1 MRLSTSAFFF
11 LFLSFQ
17 LTNGYAESPTL
28 QAKDTEFVSME
39 HFNAYIHIPPNENYS
54 LNDPL
59 SQQAT
64 EGEAALKTNLNGNTG
79 PIQKG
84 LASWYGN
91 KFHGRKTASG
101 KKFNMYELSVAHPSL
116 PFNSWVKITHVETG
130 QSVFAQVTDRGPYAK
145 GRIIDLS
152 KATAQAIGLLPK
164 GVGLVEIQALPNKP
178 ESITENPSPEE
189 NPDN

>member
-1 MRLSTSAFFF
+1 MRVLSYFVVVPV
-11 LFLSFQ
+11 LGLYLSI
-17 LTNGYAESPTL
+17 GYAENPSL
-28 QAKDTEFVSME
+28 QAKDAEFVSME
-39 HFNAYIHIPPNENYS
+39 HFNAYIHIPPIENYS

-64 EGEAALKTNLNGNTG
+64 EGQAALKTNLSGNTN

-130 QSVFAQVTDRGPYAK
+130 QSVFAQVTDRGPYVK

-164 GVGLVEIQALPNKP
+164 GVGLVEIQALPNQPQSSDKTGSE
-178 ESITENPSPEE
+178 ESSN
-189 NPDN
+189 D

>member
-1 MRLSTSAFFF
+1 MRLSTNFIVLFFF
-11 LFLSFQ
+11 SFQ
-17 LTNGYAESPTL
+17 LSPGYAESPSL
-28 QAKDTEFVSME
+28 QAKDAEFVSME

-59 SQQAT
+59 SQKAT
-64 EGEAALKTNLNGNTG
+64 EGEAALKINLNGNTN

-84 LASWYGN
+84 MASWYGN

-116 PFNSWVKITHVETG
+116 PFNSWVKITHIETG

-178 ESITENPSPEE
+178 ESIDNTSPEE
-189 NPDN
+189 NPND

>member
-1 MRLSTSAFFF
+1 MRLSTSFII
-11 LFLSFQ
+11 LVLSSFQ
-17 LTNGYAESPTL
+17 LSTVYAENPSL
-28 QAKDTEFVSME
+28 QAKDAEFVSME
-39 HFNAYIHIPPNENYS
+39 HFNAYIHIPHNESYS

-64 EGEAALKTNLNGNTG
+64 EGEATLKTNLNDNTKSNE
-79 PIQKG
+79 KG

-116 PFNSWVKITHVETG
+116 PFNSWVKITLVETG
-130 QSVFAQVTDRGPYAK
+130 QSVFAQVTDRGPYVK

-164 GVGLVEIQALPNKP
+164 GVGEVEIQALPSKP
-178 ESITENPSPEE
+178 ESFTEKPSTEGTPE
-189 NPDN
+189 N

>member
-1 MRLSTSAFFF
+1 MRLSTNSIVLFFF
-11 LFLSFQ
+11 SFQ
-17 LTNGYAESPTL
+17 LSPGYAESPSL
-28 QAKDTEFVSME
+28 QAKDAEFVSME

-64 EGEAALKTNLNGNTG
+64 EGEAALKTNLNGNTN

-84 LASWYGN
+84 MASWYGN

-116 PFNSWVKITHVETG
+116 PFNSWVKITHIETG

-164 GVGLVEIQALPNKP
+164 GVGLVEIEALANKP
-178 ESITENPSPEE
+178 ESITETPNTEDTS
-189 NPDN
+189 DN

>member
-1 MRLSTSAFFF
+1 MRL
-11 LFLSFQ
+11 LSSIVVLCVFGMY
-17 LTNGYAESPTL
+17 LTVGYAESPSL

-39 HFNAYIHIPPNENYS
+39 HFNAYIHIPPNEDYS

-59 SQQAT
+59 NQQAT
-64 EGEAALKTNLNGNTG
+64 EGEAALKTNLNGNTN

-91 KFHGRKTASG
+91 KFHGKKTASG

-116 PFNSWVKITHVETG
+116 PFNSWVKITHIETG
-130 QSVFAQVTDRGPYAK
+130 QSVLAKVTDRGPYAK

-164 GVGLVEIQALPNKP
+164 GVGLVEIQALPNQP
-178 ESITENPSPEE
+178 ESIENTATEE
-189 NPDN
+189 NPDD